1 MKKMKIHPT
10 KEAFRSNAKSFSVV
24 PVWHEFHAD
33 LETPV
38 SAYLKISARF
48 PEDHFLLES
57 VEGGEKWARY
67 SFIGFDPYLRY
78 SADGKS
84 VTIRKGD
91 HVDVRQV
98 EGDPL
103 RELMGIL
110 SGIRYQQAEGLPRLS
125 GGAVGFIGYDYVRH
139 IERIPDTH
147 PPEGTPD
154 ALFLFPSRLVIFDNV
169 KHTILI
175 VAHGEIDDEGR
186 SKEVYDSC
194 CRAIDEV
201 RGILQGP
208 LPWSDIRDG
217 AVAEA
222 PSLEVPREEFLSSV
236 RKAKEYI
243 RDGEVIQVVLSNRA
257 RIRTGRTPSEVYRLL
272 RALNPSPYMFLLK
285 MGDLS
290 VVGSSP
296 EVLVRLEGDLVQLRP
311 IAGTR
316 PRGGTPDEDRRL
328 EAELLSD
335 PKEIAEHVMLVDLGR
350 NDVGRVAEWGTVKV
364 DELMGVEKY
373 SHVMHIVSNV
383 VGRLRKGLTAFDV
396 LRASF
401 PAGTVTGAP
410 KVRAMEIIE
419 ELEPFRRGLYAG
431 AVGYFDLQGNMDFC
445 ITIRTILMRRG
456 EAFIQA
462 GAGIVADSDPEKE
475 WEEIRSKA
483 RILFRAVGVEEEGG
497 APW

>member
-1 MKKMKIHPT
+1 MRICPT
-10 KEAFRSNAKSFSVV
+10 VEDFRSHAKTFSVI
-24 PVWHEFHAD
+24 PVWQEFHAD

-38 SAYLKISARF
+38 SAYLKIAARF
-48 PEDHFLLES
+48 PDDHFLLES

-78 SADGKS
+78 RADGS
-84 VTIRKGD
+84 TVTIRKGRTES
-91 HVDVRQV
+91 VRGLG
-98 EGDPL
+98 GDPL
-103 RELMGIL
+103 GELAEIL
-110 SGIRYQQAEGLPRLS
+110 SGIRYQRAAGLPRLS

-139 IERIPDTH
+139 LEKIADDH
-147 PPEGTPD
+147 PAEGTPD

-175 VAHGEIDDEGR
+175 VAYGEVTEEGGA
-186 SKEVYDSC
+186 EGAYDRC
-194 CRAIDEV
+194 CGSIEEV
-201 RGILQGP
+201 RGILHGP
-208 LPWSDIRDG
+208 LPWSDIPG
-217 AVAEA
+217 GSETGEPVF
-222 PSLEVPREEFLSSV
+222 EVPRDAFLARV
-236 RKAKEYI
+236 RKAKAYI
-243 RDGEVIQVVLSNRA
+243 RDGEIIQVVLSNRA
-257 RIRTGRTPSEVYRLL
+257 RVRTDRSPSSVYRVL
-272 RALNPSPYMFLLK
+272 RALNPSPYMYLLK

-296 EVLVRLEGDLVQLRP
+296 EILVRLEGDLVQLRP

-316 PRGGTPDEDRRL
+316 PRGATPEEDRRL

-364 DELMGVEKY
+364 DELMGVERY

-383 VGRLRKGLTAFDV
+383 VGRLRKGLSAFDV

-419 ELEPFRRGLYAG
+419 ELEPFRRGVYAG
-431 AVGYFDLQGNMDFC
+431 AVGYFDLQGSMDFC
-445 ITIRTILMRRG
+445 ITIRTIVMRDG
-456 EAFIQA
+456 EAVIQA

-483 RILFRAVGVEEEGG
+483 RILFRAIGVDEGG
-497 APW
+497 EGRA

>member
-1 MKKMKIHPT
+1 MRILPA
-10 KEAFRSNAKSFSVV
+10 KEDFRSHAKSFSVI
-24 PVWHEFHAD
+24 PVWQELHAD

-38 SAYLKISARF
+38 SAYLKIAARF
-48 PEDHFLLES
+48 PDDHFLLES

-67 SFIGFDPYLRY
+67 SFIGFDPYLRFR
-78 SADGKS
+78 ADGK
-84 VTIRKGD
+84 TIAVRKGQTES
-91 HVDVRQV
+91 VCPL

-103 RELMGIL
+103 RELAEIL
-110 SGIRYQQAEGLPRLS
+110 SGIRYQQAAGLPRLS

-139 IERIPDTH
+139 IERIPGAH

-175 VAHGEIDDEGR
+175 VAYGEAAGEQDPAEA
-186 SKEVYDSC
+186 YDRC
-194 CRAIDEV
+194 CRSIEEV

-208 LPWSDIRDG
+208 TPWSEIHQGQDAGEPDFEI
-217 AVAEA
+217 
-222 PSLEVPREEFLSSV
+222 PREAFLARV

-243 RDGEVIQVVLSNRA
+243 RDGEIIQVVLSNRA
-257 RIRTGRTPSEVYRLL
+257 RVRTGRSPAEVYRVL
-272 RALNPSPYMFLLK
+272 RALNPSPYMYLLK
-285 MGDLS
+285 TGDLA

-296 EVLVRLEGDLVQLRP
+296 EILVRLEGDLVQLRP

-316 PRGGTPDEDRRL
+316 PRGATPDEDRRL

-335 PKEIAEHVMLVDLGR
+335 PKEISEHVMLVDLGR
-350 NDVGRVAEWGTVKV
+350 NDVGRVAQWGTVKV
-364 DELMGVEKY
+364 DELMAVERY

-383 VGRLRKGLTAFDV
+383 VGRLRKGLSAFDV
-396 LRASF
+396 LRAAF

-419 ELEPFRRGLYAG
+419 ELEPFRRGIYAG
-431 AVGYFDLQGNMDFC
+431 AVGYFDLQGSMDFC
-445 ITIRTILMRRG
+445 ITIRTIVMRDG
-456 EAFIQA
+456 EAVVQA
-462 GAGIVADSDPEKE
+462 GAGIVADSDPAKE

-483 RILFRAVGVEEEGG
+483 RILFRAIGVDEGG
-497 APW
+497 RGSA